1 VLALLAAA
9 ALSIPTSVVD
19 QALDGRKGT
28 VVIVDT
34 ATGAAFRRG
43 DTSEK
48 LPPCSTFKIWNTV
61 FGLETGIIK
70 NADDLFWKWDGK
82 KRFLADWSKD
92 QTLRSAFALSCV
104 PAYQELAR
112 KIGQKRMD
120 LWIAKIGYGDQN
132 TSSGLDVFWLPEKGR
147 KPLLISPD
155 EQAALIARL
164 IKGEIDLSPHTL
176 AVLKDVMLARK
187 TDLGTLYGKTGTG
200 TDDSGKF
207 NLGWFV
213 GYLESQGQTYAFAVV
228 LKGDVMG
235 KDASAAIEQIFSAQS
250 WL

>member
-1 VLALLAAA
+1 MLPLLASL
-9 ALSIPTSVVD
+9 ALSIPTTVVD
-19 QALDGRKGT
+19 PALDGRQAAI
-28 VVIVDT
+28 VIVDT
-34 ATGAAFRRG
+34 ATGESYRKG

-61 FGLETGIIK
+61 FGLETGVIK

-82 KRFLADWSKD
+82 KRFLDTWSRN
-92 QTLRSAFALSCV
+92 QTLRSAFATSCV
-104 PAYQELAR
+104 PAYQQLAR
-112 KIGQKRMD
+112 DIGQERMD
-120 LWIAKIGYGDQN
+120 LWIEKIGYGDRN

-147 KPLLISPD
+147 QPLLISPD
-155 EQAALIARL
+155 QQATLITRL
-164 IKGEIDLSPHTL
+164 IKGEINLSPHTR
-176 AVLKDVMLARK
+176 AVLKDVMLVRK

-213 GYLESQGQTYAFAVV
+213 GYLESHGQTYAFAVA

-235 KDASAAIEQIFSAQS
+235 KDAREVIERIFTAQG